1 MSNVRTVDFLTGLS
15 SVFRL
20 SIHHGVLV
28 MYVIVIENNGRA
40 NCPRTSGNRHNS
52 AEFGG
57 TRQCGKPAK
66 RHRMS
71 FQLTNQCSVTYVRF
85 ASHAHGVYTI
95 APHLNM
101 WNTPI
106 VRKDFVNNNYEFRF
120 IR

>member
-20 SIHHGVLV
+20 SIRHGVLV

-52 AEFGG
+52 AKFGG

-66 RHRMS
+66 QNEFSADKPVQYH
-71 FQLTNQCSVTYVRF
+71 VR
-85 ASHAHGVYTI
+85 
-95 APHLNM
+95 
-101 WNTPI
+101 
-106 VRKDFVNNNYEFRF
+106 
-120 IR
+120 